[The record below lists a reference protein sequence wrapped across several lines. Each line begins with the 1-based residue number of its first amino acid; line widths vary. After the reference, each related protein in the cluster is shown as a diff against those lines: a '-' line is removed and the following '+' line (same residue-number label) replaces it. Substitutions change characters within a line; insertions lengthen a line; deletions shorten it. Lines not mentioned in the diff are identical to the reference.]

1 MTTRLAFATFL
12 VGLFASF
19 SALAA
24 QRTITLAVQN
34 MYCAACPH
42 TVRASL
48 QAVPGVITVVVSLK
62 DKRAIVTYDDAR
74 TNVQALTQATT
85 NAGYPSKPTS

>member
-1 MTTRLAFATFL
+1 MTKRLAFATFL

-48 QAVPGVITVVVSLK
+48 DWGSRVASWRLPVASI
-62 DKRAIVTYDDAR
+62 IVFYLANIDEYLLAM
-74 TNVQALTQATT
+74 
-85 NAGYPSKPTS
+85 